1 MTVWRESTLADEVE
15 LAYGKA
21 LPAHFRH
28 PGTVGVY
35 GSNGLVGFHDEA
47 LIDGPG
53 IVVGRKGTVGAV
65 AYSAGAF
72 WPIDTTY
79 YVVKKGDLN
88 WRYLFYLLSS
98 VGMTGLN
105 SHSAVPGLNREDVYS
120 IAVRIPPRRVQDEI
134 ASVLDFVSSAIEL
147 EGAALGT
154 AEELLRATTT
164 ELLYR
169 GLRGE
174 PHKDTEIGQLPE
186 SWAVSR
192 LDECADVIS
201 TRMTYSQLEGRAPSA
216 ESDAVRVLGIKVS
229 DMNRPGNEVELTAA
243 ALEVD
248 VDLEM
253 AKRRCAAPGAIV
265 FQSEALLS
273 RPIRSGLLRP
283 GLCSIPTSLVFMRV
297 LVLTSGSSFAGSG
310 LFDLRSITEPGPTPQ
325 LNKKNLDPLLIPVPA
340 EIEEQREIASILE
353 ALEQKTDTHRQRR
366 LVLKELFENL
376 LYQLMSGEIS
386 VEDLEIL
393 LLPDVQAPHKECCM
407 TTLKIS

>member
-1 MTVWRESTLADEVE
+1 VTVWRESTLANEVE
-15 LAYGKA
+15 LAYGKG
-21 LPAHFRH
+21 LPAHSRR

-35 GSNGLVGFHDEA
+35 GSNGLVGLHDEA

-65 AYSAGAF
+65 TYSADAF

-88 WRYLFYLLSS
+88 WRYLFHLLSS

-105 SHSAVPGLNREDVYS
+105 SHSAIPGLNREDVYS
-120 IAVRIPPRRVQDEI
+120 IAVRIPPLGVQDEI
-134 ASVLDFVSSAIEL
+134 ASALDFVSSAIEL

-169 GLRGE
+169 GLHGE
-174 PHKDTEIGQLPE
+174 PDKDTEIGQLPA
-186 SWAVSR
+186 SWTVSR

-201 TRMTYSQLEGRAPSA
+201 TRMTYSQLEGRAASA

-229 DMNRPGNEVELTAA
+229 DMNRPGNEVELIDA

-248 VDLEM
+248 IDLEV
-253 AKRRCAAPGAIV
+253 AKRQCAAPGTIIFPKRGAAIATNKKRLGPTWTV
-265 FQSEALLS
+265 FDPNVIGVRA
-273 RPIRSGLLRP
+273 RP
-283 GLCSIPTSLVFMRV
+283 GLDQRFLFHWFR
-297 LVLTSGSSFAGSG
+297 A
-310 LFDLRSITEPGPTPQ
+310 FDLRSITEPGPTPQ

-340 EIEEQREIASILE
+340 EIEEQREIVSILD
-353 ALEQKTDTHRQRR
+353 ALERKTDTHRQRR
-366 LVLKELFENL
+366 LVLEELFETL
-376 LYQLMSGEIS
+376 LHQLISGDIG
-386 VEDLEIL
+386 VEDLDTL
-393 LLPDVQAPHKECCM
+393 LLPDVQAPHKE
-407 TTLKIS
+407 SA